1 IAIGT
6 SDQAADL
13 ADETLVAEIS
23 RKVAVYAHTP
33 GEYTFSFTTTFPPE
47 AESQN
52 AIKEAGVLNASSGG
66 ILFDRVTFGV
76 INKGAEDSLTI
87 QFNFSIT

>member
-1 IAIGT
+1 MVLEKLQVKGSMVATLEKSNGDVEVTRKDNIIVTSGYDFICDAIGKDTGRPGAMTHIAIGT

-33 GEYTFSFTTTFPPE
+33 
-47 AESQN
+47 
-52 AIKEAGVLNASSGG
+52 
-66 ILFDRVTFGV
+66 
-76 INKGAEDSLTI
+76 
-87 QFNFSIT
+87 